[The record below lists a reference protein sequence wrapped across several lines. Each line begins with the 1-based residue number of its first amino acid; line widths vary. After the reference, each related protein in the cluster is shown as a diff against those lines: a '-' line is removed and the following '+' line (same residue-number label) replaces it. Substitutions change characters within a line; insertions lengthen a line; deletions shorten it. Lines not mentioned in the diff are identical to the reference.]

1 MTDQTGPARQGPTE
15 RCTCGH
21 TKRDH
26 SGRRDHR
33 EKYGLTVAG
42 RPWCHACEAECIYC
56 PPDPEDPEDT
66 PEPEL
71 TLEEARALA
80 DDLGLQL
87 YRAQDALA
95 FIAEC
100 CDIADREQ
108 RTITIADVR
117 EWLKGARCGRQ
128 LAADA
133 AGTAGYCPSCGRG
146 DVAPSA
152 EEYEQQR
159 QRAEQAEREVE
170 SYRAAETCRQA
181 AADTL
186 VGRMDAIRQQTAE
199 GLVEGFEQL
208 IQRAEQA
215 EAALDRAR
223 QAQRR
228 LNSALIAV
236 SSRLEQPYPDD
247 PRWTPWTRFV
257 KPAVTEL
264 GEALQPRPAATVRAQ
279 TLDELRERAEADDLT
294 THPTD
299 QSATGEQRPA

>member
-21 TKRDH
+21 TRRDH
-26 SGRRDHR
+26 SGRRDHHD
-33 EKYGLTVAG
+33 KYGPTVAG

-159 QRAEQAEREVE
+159 QRAER
-170 SYRAAETCRQA
+170 AETELRRYTEADSADA
-181 AADTL
+181 AA
-186 VGRMDAIRQQTAE
+186 GSYAH
-199 GLVEGFEQL
+199 
-208 IQRAEQA
+208 RAEQA
-215 EAALDRAR
+215 EAAIAR
-223 QAQRR
+223 
-228 LNSALIAV
+228 
-236 SSRLEQPYPDD
+236 
-247 PRWTPWTRFV
+247 
-257 KPAVTEL
+257 
-264 GEALQPRPAATVRAQ
+264 VRAYA
-279 TLDELRERAEADDLT
+279 THIERSGWTGPAIARRIREALDELVPAAIEAAGHVYLSTGCFHGHHDYC
-294 THPTD
+294 
-299 QSATGEQRPA
+299 QSHTGQSGAKTPASCKFCSAPCVCPCHQEQRPA